1 MVLVCSY
8 CQTTLQ
14 DFAPHKTC
22 SMKKLFWGI
31 CFLTVQQVCLG
42 QSKTTFQV
50 TDAAGNPVANASIEL
65 EKTGS
70 FAASEK
76 GEFAFTTR
84 QTGALKLRV
93 TSVGFAPLD
102 TSITLP
108 ASMVTLTLRRLPL
121 FLEPV
126 EIKAIRAGEKAPFA
140 KSNISKTEIEKRN
153 LGQDLPFLLS
163 QTPSVITT
171 SDAGNGVGY
180 TGLRIRGTDATR
192 INVTV
197 NGIPYND
204 AESQGTFFVDMPDIA
219 SSLSSI
225 QVQRGVGTSSNG
237 AGAFGA
243 SINLSTNETNEK
255 AYADMNNSYGSFN
268 TWKHTVKFGT
278 GLINDHFTFDAR
290 LSKISS
296 DGFIDR
302 AGSTLKSLYASGAYT
317 NKNSSIRFNI
327 ISGSE
332 KTYQAWNGI
341 PQYKLFYNADSLQNH
356 YYNNLGTLYFTGA
369 DSANLFAA
377 DPRKYN
383 VFTYPNQ
390 TDNYQQD
397 HYQLFFNH
405 QFTNNWSVNTAIYL
419 SKGKGY
425 YEEYKPNAS
434 YSSYGL
440 PNVTVGGSTIKKTD
454 LVRRLWLDNNLYGT
468 IFSAVHK
475 TAKDQ
480 LTIGGGWNEYD
491 GKHYGNVTW
500 AANGGV
506 PDNYQWYYNKAVKK
520 DFNVYAKYQYKLT
533 RQLEALVD
541 LQYRRVDYN
550 INGTRK
556 FPDLIVNNGFN
567 FFNPKIGLTYS
578 SGPLVAYASYAIA
591 NKEPNR
597 DDYETGTTAAPPKR
611 EQLHDV
617 ELGLEAN
624 QFNYG
629 WGINL
634 YYMKYKDQLVLTGK
648 INDVGDALRM
658 NVPGS
663 YRAGIELQGR
673 YKPAKNIQL
682 SGNLTLSDNKI
693 NNFSDNIPRYNTNF
707 DLVQQDSFFY
717 KKTSLA
723 FSPSVI
729 ASGMLQVFPF
739 AHAEINTSVK
749 YAGKQYLDNTGNDAK
764 SINGYFTQD
773 LTLQYNL
780 PTGFTRNITL
790 VARLINM
797 WDKKY
802 EASGYT
808 YSYFYDKSL
817 VRENFYFPMAG
828 RNFMVA
834 VNVGF

>member
-1 MVLVCSY
+1 MV
-8 CQTTLQ
+8 
-14 DFAPHKTC
+14 

-31 CFLTVQQVCLG
+31 CFLMATQISVG
-42 QSKTTFQV
+42 QSKTTLLV
-50 TDAAGNPVANASIEL
+50 TDASGNPVANASIEL
-65 EKTGS
+65 EKTGVFS
-70 FAASEK
+70 ANEK
-76 GEFAFTTR
+76 GEFFFTTR
-84 QTGALKLRV
+84 QTGPARLHV
-93 TSVGFAPLD
+93 SSVGFVPFD
-102 TSITLP
+102 TTIVLP
-108 ASMVTLTLRRLPL
+108 ATLVKLSMNRLSL

-126 EIKAIRAGEKAPFA
+126 EIKALRAGEKAPFA
-140 KSNISKTEIEKRN
+140 KSNMGKNEIEKRN
-153 LGQDLPFLLS
+153 LGQDLPFILS

-225 QVQRGVGTSSNG
+225 QIQRGVGTSSNG

-255 AYADMNNSYGSFN
+255 AYAEINNSYGSYN
-268 TWKHTVKFGT
+268 TWKNTVKFGT

-290 LSKISS
+290 LSKITS

-302 AGSTLKSLYASGAYT
+302 AGSNLKSLYASAAYT
-317 NKNSSIRFNI
+317 NDNSSVRFNI
-327 ISGSE
+327 ISGTE

-341 PQYKLFYNADSLQNH
+341 PQYKLFYNKDSLLNH
-356 YYNNLGTLYFTGA
+356 YYNNQGSLYFTSA
-369 DSANLFAA
+369 DSANLFNS

-383 VFTYPNQ
+383 VFTYANQ

-405 QFTNNWSVNTAIYL
+405 KFSNDWSVNTAIYL

-425 YEEYKPNAS
+425 YEEYKNNAR
-434 YSSYGL
+434 YSDYGL
-440 PNVTVGGSTIKKTD
+440 PDINIGNTVIKKTD

-475 TAKDQ
+475 TGKDQ
-480 LTIGGGWNEYD
+480 LSFGGGWNEYD
-491 GKHYGNVTW
+491 GKHYGNITW
-500 AANGGV
+500 AANGA
-506 PDNYQWYYNKAVKK
+506 PDNYEWYYNKGVKK
-520 DFNVYAKYQYKLT
+520 DFNLYAKYQYKFT
-533 RQLEALVD
+533 RHLEGLVD
-541 LQYRRVDYN
+541 MQYRRVDYQ

-556 FPDLIVNNGFN
+556 FPDLKVNDQFN
-567 FFNPKIGLTYS
+567 FFNPKLGLTFTAGS
-578 SGPLVAYASYAIA
+578 LLAYASYAMA

-597 DDYETGTTAAPPKR
+597 DDYETGTIASPPKR
-611 EQLHDV
+611 EQLHDL
-617 ELGLEAN
+617 ELGIEDN
-624 QFNYG
+624 TYNYG
-629 WGINL
+629 WGVNL

-648 INDVGDALRM
+648 INDVGDALRI
-658 NVPGS
+658 NVPSS

-673 YKPAKNIQL
+673 YKPGKNIQL
-682 SGNLTLSDNKI
+682 SGNLTVSENKI
-693 NNFSDNIPRYNTNF
+693 NQFYDNIPRYNANF
-707 DLVQQDSFFY
+707 DLVQQDTFY
-717 KKTSLA
+717 YRKTSLA
-723 FSPSVI
+723 FSPAVI
-729 ASGMLQVFPF
+729 ASGMLQYFPF
-739 AHAEINTSVK
+739 SNAEINTSVK

-773 LTLQYNL
+773 LTLQYGL
-780 PTGFTRNITL
+780 HTGFTKNITL
-790 VARLINM
+790 VARINNI
-797 WDKKY
+797 WNKKY

-828 RNFMVA
+828 RNLMLA
-834 VNVGF
+834 VNVRF

>member
-1 MVLVCSY
+1 
-8 CQTTLQ
+8 
-14 DFAPHKTC
+14 
-22 SMKKLFWGI
+22 MKKLFWGI
-31 CFLTVQQVCLG
+31 CFLTVQQISLG
-42 QSKTTFQV
+42 QSKTNLLV
-50 TDAAGNPVANASIEL
+50 SDAAGNPVANASIDIER
-65 EKTGS
+65 TGL
-70 FAASEK
+70 FAADEK
-76 GEFAFTTR
+76 GTFTFTTR
-84 QTGALKLRV
+84 QTGPVRFRV
-93 TSVGFAPLD
+93 SSVGFLSLDTTISLPAPL
-102 TSITLP
+102 
-108 ASMVTLTLRRLPL
+108 VHLTLVRLSL

-126 EIKAIRAGEKAPFA
+126 EIKAIRAGDKAPFA
-140 KSNISKTEIEKRN
+140 KTNLGKSEIEKRN
-153 LGQDLPFLLS
+153 LGQDLPFILS

-225 QVQRGVGTSSNG
+225 QIQRGVGTSSNG

-255 AYADMNNSYGSFN
+255 AYAEVNNSFGSFN
-268 TWKHTVKFGT
+268 TWKNTVKLGT

-290 LSKISS
+290 LSKVQS

-302 AGSTLKSLYASGAYT
+302 ASSNLKSLYASGAYI
-317 NKNSSIRFNI
+317 NGHSSIRFNI
-327 ISGSE
+327 ISGTE

-341 PQYKLFYNADSLQNH
+341 PQYKLFYNQDSLLNH
-356 YYNNLGTLYFTGA
+356 YYNNLGSLYFTSA
-369 DSANLFAA
+369 DSANLFTA

-383 VFTYPNQ
+383 AFTYANQ

-397 HYQLFFNH
+397 HYQLFLNH
-405 QFTNNWSVNTAIYL
+405 QFSNNWSVNTAVYL

-425 YEEYKPNAS
+425 YEEYKYDAS

-440 PNVTVGGSTIKKTD
+440 PATIIGNSTIKKTD

-475 TAKDQ
+475 TSNNQ
-480 LTIGGGWNEYD
+480 LSMGGGWNEYD
-491 GKHYGNVTW
+491 GKHYGNITW
-500 AANGGV
+500 AANGV

-520 DFNVYAKYQYKLT
+520 DFNLYGKYQYKLT

-556 FPDLIVNNGFN
+556 FPDLVVNNTFH
-567 FFNPKIGLTYS
+567 FFNPKLGLTYAA
-578 SGPLVAYASYAIA
+578 GPLVAYASYAMA

-611 EQLHDV
+611 EQLHDI
-617 ELGLEAN
+617 ELGVEEN
-624 QFNYG
+624 KFNYG

-658 NVPGS
+658 NVPSS

-673 YKPAKNIQL
+673 YKPAKYIQL
-682 SGNLTLSDNKI
+682 SGNLTVSDNKI
-693 NNFSDNIPRYNTNF
+693 NNFYDNIPRYNANF
-707 DLVQQDSFFY
+707 DLVQQDTFYY

-729 ASGMLQVFPF
+729 ASGMVQLFPF
-739 AHAEINTSVK
+739 ANAEINTSVK

-773 LTLQYNL
+773 LTLQYGVH
-780 PTGFTRNITL
+780 TGFTKNITL
-790 VARLINM
+790 VARLINV
-797 WDKKY
+797 WNKQY

-828 RNFMVA
+828 RNFMLA
-834 VNVGF
+834 VNVKF